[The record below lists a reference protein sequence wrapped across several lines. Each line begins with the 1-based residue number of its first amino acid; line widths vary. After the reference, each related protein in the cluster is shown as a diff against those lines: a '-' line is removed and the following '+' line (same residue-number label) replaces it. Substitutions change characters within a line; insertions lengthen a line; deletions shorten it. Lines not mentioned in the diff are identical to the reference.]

1 MWESMSPPFFETLS
15 IYVDRV
21 FLVIFG
27 KNIKCLIMR
36 WSYLVGHILTTFI
49 LSPFVAFL
57 LKIISNILESGE
69 INSFS
74 GTDINQV
81 VGVGTM
87 LGALSIFGFF
97 IYFYIAAISSIIPI
111 IIYIAVFF
119 VLKLLKFDFIIAK
132 GLLITINVV
141 IVTITFYV
149 TNKDTIINN
158 LLIQSYCGVALISGI
173 FFKLKRF

>member
-1 MWESMSPPFFETLS
+1 
-15 IYVDRV
+15 
-21 FLVIFG
+21 
-27 KNIKCLIMR
+27 MR

-57 LKIISNILESGE
+57 LKIISNILESGGTTT
-69 INSFS
+69 FAD
-74 GTDINQV
+74 TDINQV

-119 VLKLLKFDFIIAK
+119 VLKLLKVDFRIAK
-132 GLLITINVV
+132 GLLITT
-141 IVTITFYV
+141 IVASIIMTFYLV
-149 TNKDTIINN
+149 NEETIIDNF
-158 LLIQSYCGVALISGI
+158 LIQSYCGVAIVSGI
-173 FFKLKRF
+173 FFKLKRFEYKFESI

>member
-1 MWESMSPPFFETLS
+1 
-15 IYVDRV
+15 
-21 FLVIFG
+21 
-27 KNIKCLIMR
+27 MR

-74 GTDINQV
+74 DTDINQV

-119 VLKLLKFDFIIAK
+119 VLKLLKVDFRIAK
-132 GLLITINVV
+132 GFLITT
-141 IVTITFYV
+141 IVASIIMTFYLV
-149 TNKDTIINN
+149 NEETIIDNF
-158 LLIQSYCGVALISGI
+158 LIQSYCGVAIVSGI
-173 FFKLKRF
+173 FFKLKRFEYKLESI